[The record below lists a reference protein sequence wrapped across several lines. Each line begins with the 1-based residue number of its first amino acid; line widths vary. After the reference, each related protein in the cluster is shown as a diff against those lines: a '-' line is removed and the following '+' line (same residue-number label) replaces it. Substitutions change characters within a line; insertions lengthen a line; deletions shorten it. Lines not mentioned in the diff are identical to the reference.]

1 MNYKSSRQRT
11 RDLLLEYDKTI
22 MPLHPRAA
30 GLQMVYPWE
39 MYGHS
44 SSEGTGEFTLEALAN
59 GLYELARLSGFQG
72 TQNFFF
78 NNFGRYI
85 QDKEVN
91 FLHQNEFPEQG
102 HEDQLYFDLD
112 EKILYYWDTNQYV
125 PVNAMLVADAILEGG
140 ER

>member
-1 MNYKSSRQRT
+1 MRYTSNRQRT
-11 RDLLLEYDKTI
+11 RDLLLEYDRSI

-44 SSEGTGEFTLEALAN
+44 GGEGSGGFTLEELAN
-59 GLYELARLSGFQG
+59 GLYELARLSGFKG

-91 FLHQNEFPEQG
+91 FLHVNEFPEQG
-102 HEDQLYFDLD
+102 EYDKLYFDLD
-112 EKILYYWDTNQYV
+112 SKILYYWDNKYI
-125 PVNAMLVADAILEGG
+125 PANAMIVTNAILEGG
-140 ER
+140 GV